1 MSTSSFFTLITN
13 DGKQDKLLLASRLL
27 RTRLDG
33 IKRQLKLRNPTVTAP
48 IPSLSEIEKTHI
60 LFVNSHYKPYVAI
73 AFEYQKVS
81 AMGGAQFGGC
91 PEFDI
96 PQFGEFFADMAVH
109 IRFGELTAPVT
120 DPVLGLRYNY
130 CDYPGVRT
138 LKEPKFMVNGQALD
152 QYSRDDYAIRS
163 EYIVTPEKRRAYDR
177 AVGQETDE
185 DAYIYQVETQSKEV
199 RAYRNGPQTWKRVQ
213 PAFDMWVPLMFWF
226 NRDFRLSISSSAILA
241 GQRKITI
248 RMADVR
254 EILQAVNVTAV
265 PGGGFSVSQTTL
277 PENVR
282 PVIEK
287 MELYINNI
295 FVNPEIADIY
305 VNRIG
310 FNLIRVH
317 RTEKQ
322 RLNIASGR
330 IPLMNLKFPVETM
343 YFGFRPVENV
353 NNFETWHR
361 FTNTEL
367 LNYFSPVVTTGNTL
381 ISRNV
386 QARQYSPVVSKIG
399 FVAHGIDFYREVEE
413 SFFSTYLPYT
423 YGQNRVVS
431 PNDNGKYMLN
441 FNLYP
446 EHFQASGY
454 LNTSRA
460 REIFL
465 NYESEYISSN
475 NVVEFIMTALALNF
489 LIIADGS
496 ANLRYAT

>member
-33 IKRQLKLRNPTVTAP
+33 IKRQLKLRNPNVVQP

-130 CDYPGVRT
+130 CDYPGIRT
-138 LKEPKFMVNGQALD
+138 LKEPRFMVNGQALD

-163 EYIVTPEKRRAYDR
+163 EYMVAPEKRRAFDR
-177 AVGQETDE
+177 SVGQEVNE
-185 DAYIYQVETQSKEV
+185 DAYIYQVETQAKEV
-199 RAYRNGPQTWKRVQ
+199 RSYRNGPQTWKRVH

-226 NRDFRLSISSSAILA
+226 NKDFRLAISSSAILA

-248 RMADVR
+248 RMADIN
-254 EILQAVNVTAV
+254 EILQAVNVTSV
-265 PGGGFSVSQTTL
+265 PGGGFSVNQVPL

-282 PVIEK
+282 PNIEK

-361 FTNTEL
+361 FTNTTL

-465 NYESEYISSN
+465 NYESEYISST
-475 NVVEFIMTALALNF
+475 NVVEFVMTALALNF

-496 ANLRYAT
+496 ANLRYST